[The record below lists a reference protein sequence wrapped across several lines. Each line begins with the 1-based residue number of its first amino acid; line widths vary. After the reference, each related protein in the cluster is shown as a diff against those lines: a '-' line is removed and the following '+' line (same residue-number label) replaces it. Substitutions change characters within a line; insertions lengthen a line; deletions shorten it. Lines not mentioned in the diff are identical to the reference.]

1 MTILEYIKEYHSID
15 EQVKRK
21 LKDPVTLVMERDS
34 LPCDDVLPV
43 DGKLQKVV
51 FYTADDYIS
60 VVDLLSYSKKDI
72 DEQENVELRE
82 TWYAY
87 MENVEQKVL
96 DLEELMSVSK
106 QYVEAQQRKRELA
119 AKCTH

>member
-51 FYTADDYIS
+51 FYTSDDYIP

-72 DEQENVELRE
+72 DAQENVELRE

-106 QYVEAQQRKRELA
+106 QYVEAQQRKKELA
-119 AKCTH
+119 ARCTH